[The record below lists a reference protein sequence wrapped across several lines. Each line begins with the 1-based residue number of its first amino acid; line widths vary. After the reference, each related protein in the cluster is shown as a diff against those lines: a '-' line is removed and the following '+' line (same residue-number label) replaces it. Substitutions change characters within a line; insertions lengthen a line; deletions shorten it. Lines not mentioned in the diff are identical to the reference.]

1 MNMHSH
7 HTRTMMENGEDA
19 AAASPAPPVHVDP
32 DRIVGIGTEVEDDLV
47 DPSSSATDDASV
59 AGRIALARDT
69 SVRVAK
75 DVGQSVS
82 KTVGDTVK
90 TIDERY
96 HVAEKANATRTA
108 IEGTVTSVTTKTT
121 EVGQSATAKLQPKIE
136 GTRRSLMGAAKG
148 VGASVRNLDDKL
160 KVSATVSKVV
170 PRGTGKDTSDGND
183 SSAGATNPMTILR
196 AEGTVA
202 KTLTVS
208 DQHVTIL
215 LTHTVPPDGEKAN
228 GGDELSISYR
238 EEDAWSAAANDDEKA
253 GETVAETAAQVLP
266 KTVKSLLKLTVV
278 PFHRQVFD
286 STMPNAAGSGSAA
299 AAAAAAVEYSSF
311 SALNESDERNS
322 REILAF
328 LADHYNF
335 DLSSF
340 SGAEYSYWT
349 AQPGG
354 GRALSFI
361 GDIAKP
367 IGDLIGRLGKKKGG
381 AADGADDAASAAPSE
396 EASRKQNV
404 VRTKAGSFT
413 VEFISPA
420 SERQIQRA
428 SPSPKTVLIEET
440 PELYDAV
447 VKPHIEAI
455 VAGGS
460 LSWVKN
466 VVDGTKEAERLI
478 FADNGFIV
486 NIDTKW
492 RSHPD
497 PNTTPREE
505 WLHHSSTADLYC
517 LGIFKADD
525 VACMRDLREE
535 HVPTLKS
542 MVNEGISAI
551 ERTYGIPRDQIR
563 CYCHYQPQF
572 MHFHV
577 HYTRLENEI
586 GCQVERGHLIS
597 DIIQNLEMDPE
608 YYSKRTITYK
618 LRVTDELYRKIDDYQ
633 QQQQGDES
641 DAGL

>member
-1 MNMHSH
+1 
-7 HTRTMMENGEDA
+7 MMENGEDGT
-19 AAASPAPPVHVDP
+19 AASPAPPVHVDP
-32 DRIVGIGTEVEDDLV
+32 DRIVGLGTEVEDDLV
-47 DPSSSATDDASV
+47 DPSSATDDASV
-59 AGRIALARDT
+59 SGRIALARDT

-90 TIDERY
+90 TIDKKY

-136 GTRRSLMGAAKG
+136 GTRQSLMGAAKG

-170 PRGTGKDTSDGND
+170 TRGTGKDATGSDASDGND
-183 SSAGATNPMTILR
+183 SSADATNPMSILR

-215 LTHTVPPDGEKAN
+215 LTHTVSPDGEKAN

-286 STMPNAAGSGSAA
+286 STMPNAAGSDS
-299 AAAAAAVEYSSF
+299 AAAAAVEYSSF

-328 LADHYNF
+328 LADNYNF
-335 DLSSF
+335 DLTSF
-340 SGAEYSYWT
+340 SGAEYSYWK
-349 AQPGG
+349 ARPGR

-367 IGDLIGRLGKKKGG
+367 IGDLIGKLGKKKGG
-381 AADGADDAASAAPSE
+381 AADGADVAASAAPSE

-455 VAGGS
+455 VAGGES
-460 LSWVKN
+460 LV
-466 VVDGTKEAERLI
+466 GQER
-478 FADNGFIV
+478 
-486 NIDTKW
+486 
-492 RSHPD
+492 R
-497 PNTTPREE
+497 
-505 WLHHSSTADLYC
+505 
-517 LGIFKADD
+517 
-525 VACMRDLREE
+525 
-535 HVPTLKS
+535 
-542 MVNEGISAI
+542 
-551 ERTYGIPRDQIR
+551 
-563 CYCHYQPQF
+563 
-572 MHFHV
+572 
-577 HYTRLENEI
+577 
-586 GCQVERGHLIS
+586 
-597 DIIQNLEMDPE
+597 
-608 YYSKRTITYK
+608 
-618 LRVTDELYRKIDDYQ
+618 
-633 QQQQGDES
+633 
-641 DAGL
+641 